1 MFDMR
6 TACFCAEPGI
16 VLSGFQDAA
25 GYNDAQVKHFHGNFG
40 SLLIGEDIANA
51 IHFVVSQPPHVH
63 ISDIVVR
70 PTRQD
75 YP

>member
-1 MFDMR
+1 MATDTTALFDER
-6 TACFCAEPGI
+6 FGPLLYGAE
-16 VLSGFQDAA
+16 
-25 GYNDAQVKHFHGNFG
+25 
-40 SLLIGEDIANA
+40 IADA